1 MKLTADS
8 LRLSATDLANYL
20 GCRYLTE
27 LDRAVATGKL
37 AKPDYFDP
45 SLAILAKRG
54 AQHEADYV
62 EFLRNKGLSI
72 IALHGKPVDDTVE
85 AMKQG
90 FDVIVQATLT
100 ERNWLGNADILL
112 KVNENSNLGGWSY
125 EVQDTKLSQ
134 NTRPATLL
142 QLCLYTDLLSRIQGF
157 VPSKMYVVK
166 PGIDFPTEEFLFTD
180 FRAYY
185 DLIRRNFEHTIAN
198 PVNGLYPEPVPHC
211 DICRWWKRCD
221 AQRHTDDYLSLI
233 AGIRTLHR
241 NELTRQG
248 VETLEQYARIS
259 EPLREKPERGNIE
272 SYRSIHE
279 QAKIQL
285 EGRIQ
290 NKLLYK
296 LLASD
301 PGRGLYRLPEPNK
314 GDIYFDIEGDPFYGE
329 GGLEYL
335 LGVTYQNENGGF
347 VYSGRWAMDQREE
360 KKIFENFIDFIMQ
373 QWSRNRSMYIYHYGI
388 YEPAAVKRLSGRH
401 GTRADEV
408 DQLLRAERF
417 IDLHAVIREGLK
429 ASVERYSLKDL
440 ERFTDYTRKIDLPVA
455 GASRRALESA
465 LELKELSSLPEDTKT
480 LVQDYNED
488 DCRATEALHRWLEKL
503 RSEAISIGMA
513 IGRPEIKTGEAPD
526 NVQEIQTRAAA
537 LFRELTK
544 KLPEDRSIW
553 TEAERAKWLLAHV
566 LEYFRREDR
575 SAWWEHFRV
584 NELEHLDL
592 LSERKAITGLKFLME
607 VPGGPRSKLPIHRY
621 EYPPQEVG
629 LDEGDELYLVKSNLS
644 KVGTLHGINTEAY
657 TVDIKKT
664 AKTKDLHPVA
674 IHILDRIDIKTLAT
688 SVMNLAESVI
698 EDGIES
704 DWPHRAPKHLLLK
717 KKPRLLSGDYQTLLA
732 PGEDPVLGAIRLA
745 LNLDKSVLAIQG
757 PPGSGK
763 TYTGAKMII
772 ELVKAGY
779 KVGITAVSH
788 KVIRNLFEKII
799 EFNKTEKAI
808 EGFVHKISEKS
819 DTPPIGIT
827 EVTENPD
834 AIAGLKDGK
843 VVGGTTWLWA
853 NTISEGVLDY
863 LFVDEAGQMSLSQVL
878 AASRAA
884 KNLILLGD
892 PQQLEQPQRG
902 SHPEGSDVAALT
914 YLLDGHKTIPPDK
927 GLFLSVTR
935 RLHPLICNFTS
946 ELFYEG
952 RLKPLAGLEKQKI
965 IGSGRFNGAGLFY
978 VPVEHSGNQDKSNE
992 EVDAVAR
999 IVNELL
1005 SHDTKWV
1012 DSNDKQHV
1020 LQSEDILIVAPY
1032 NSQVSALRERLP
1044 GIRIGTVDKFQGQ
1057 EAPIV
1062 IYSMTSSSAD
1072 DAPRGMSFLYN
1083 LNRLNVATSRA
1094 KATCILVASPRLM
1107 EPECRTIE
1115 QMRWANALCRF
1126 RDLASVPQM
1135 IPTEQ

>member
-1 MKLTADS
+1 MKLIADS

-27 LDRAVATGKL
+27 LDRAVAMGKL
-37 AKPDYFDP
+37 DKPDYFDP

-62 EFLRNKGLSI
+62 EFLRNKGLRVV
-72 IALHGKPVDDTVE
+72 ALHGKSVDETIK
-85 AMKQG
+85 AMKEG

-100 ERNWLGNADILL
+100 EKNWLGNADILL
-112 KVNENSNLGGWSY
+112 KVTEKSNLGDWSY

-134 NTRPATLL
+134 NTRPASIL
-142 QLCLYTDLLSRIQGF
+142 QLCLYSDLLSRIQEI
-157 VPSKMYVVK
+157 VPAKMYVVK

-185 DLIRRNFEHTIAN
+185 NLIRRNFERTIAT
-198 PVNGLYPEPVPHC
+198 PSNGLYPEPVPHC

-221 AQRHTDDYLSLI
+221 ARRHTDDHLSLI

-241 NELTRQG
+241 NELIRQG
-248 VETLEQYARIS
+248 VETLEQYARTP
-259 EPLREKPERGNIE
+259 EPLRTQPERGNID
-272 SYRSIHE
+272 SYRAIHE

-285 EGRIQ
+285 QGRIE

-301 PGRGLYRLPEPNK
+301 PGRGLHRLPEPNK
-314 GDIYFDIEGDPFYGE
+314 GDIYFDIEGDPFYDQ

-335 LGVTYQNENGGF
+335 LGVTYRTESGSYG
-347 VYSGRWAMDQREE
+347 YSARWAMNQVDE
-360 KKIFENFIDFIMQ
+360 KKTFENFIDFIMQ
-373 QWSRNRSMYIYHYGI
+373 RWSTNPSMYIYHYGI

-417 IDLHAVIREGLK
+417 IDLHAVIREGIK

-465 LELKELSSLPEDTKT
+465 LELKELASLPDQTKT
-480 LVQDYNED
+480 FVQDYNED

-503 RSEAISIGMA
+503 RTEALSAGMEMV
-513 IGRPEIKTGEAPD
+513 RPEIKTGEAPD
-526 NVQEIQTRAAA
+526 NVEEIQTRAAA
-537 LFRELTK
+537 LFKDLTR
-544 KLPEDRSIW
+544 KLPEDRSLW
-553 TEAERAKWLLAHV
+553 TQAEKAKWLLAHL

-575 SAWWEHFRV
+575 SAWWEYFRV
-584 NELEHLDL
+584 NELEHIDL
-592 LSERKAITGLKFLME
+592 LGERKAITGLKFLYE
-607 VPGGPRSKLPIHRY
+607 VPGGPRSKWPIHRY
-621 EYPPQEVG
+621 EYPPQEVS
-629 LDEGDELYLVKSNLS
+629 LDEGDELYLVKSNLF
-644 KVGTLHGINTEAY
+644 KVGTLHGINAEAY

-664 AKTKDLHPVA
+664 GKTKDLHPSAV
-674 IHILDRIDIKTLAT
+674 HVLDRIDIKTLAT
-688 SVMNLAESVI
+688 SVMNLAESII

-704 DWPHRAPKHLLLK
+704 EWPHRAPKYLLLR
-717 KKPRLLSGDYQTLLA
+717 KKPRLLSGDYATLLT
-732 PGEDPVLGAIRLA
+732 PGEDVVKGAVRLA
-745 LNLDKSVLAIQG
+745 LDLDKSVLAIQG

-772 ELVKAGY
+772 ALAQAGRRI
-779 KVGITAVSH
+779 GITAVSH
-788 KVIRNLFEKII
+788 KVIRNLFDKVI
-799 EFNKTEKAI
+799 EFNKTENAI
-808 EGFVHKISEKS
+808 AGFVHKISEKS
-819 DTPPIGIT
+819 DTPPVGIT

-834 AIAGLKDGK
+834 AIAALNEGK

-853 NTISEGVLDY
+853 NKISDGSLDY

-914 YLLDGHKTIPPDK
+914 YFLDGHKTMPPDK
-927 GLFLSVTR
+927 GLFLGVTR
-935 RLHPLICNFTS
+935 RLHPSICNFTS

-952 RLKPLAGLEKQKI
+952 RLKPLEGLETQKLTS
-965 IGSGRFNGAGLFY
+965 SGTFQGAGLFY
-978 VPVEHSGNQDKSNE
+978 VPVHHSGNQDKSIE
-992 EVDAVAR
+992 EVKVVEG
-999 IVNELL
+999 IINELL
-1005 SHDTKWV
+1005 TNDTRWV
-1012 DSNDKQHV
+1012 DANDQQKK
-1020 LQSEDILIVAPY
+1020 LLADDILVVAPY
-1032 NSQVSALRERLP
+1032 NSQVSALREKLP
-1044 GIRIGTVDKFQGQ
+1044 AIRIGTVDKFQGQ
-1057 EAPIV
+1057 EAPVV
-1062 IYSMTSSSAD
+1062 IYSMTSSSAE

-1094 KATCILVASPRLM
+1094 KVMCILVASARLL
-1107 EPECRTIE
+1107 EPECRTVE

-1126 RDLASVPQM
+1126 R
-1135 IPTEQ
+1135 EQSAESREQ

>member
-1 MKLTADS
+1 MKLIAES
-8 LRLSATDLANYL
+8 IRLSATDLANYL

-27 LDRAVATGKL
+27 LDRAVAMGKL
-37 AKPDYFDP
+37 KKPDYFDP
-45 SLAILAKRG
+45 SLGILAKRG

-72 IALHGKPVDDTVE
+72 IALHGKPVDDTME

-90 FDVIVQATLT
+90 YDVIVQATLT
-100 ERNWLGNADILL
+100 EKDWLGNADILL
-112 KVNENSNLGGWSY
+112 KVKEKSKLGDWSY

-134 NTRPATLL
+134 NTRPATIL

-157 VPSKMYVVK
+157 IPSKMYVVK
-166 PGIDFPTEEFLFTD
+166 PGKDFPTEELLFTD

-185 DLIRRNFEHTIAN
+185 NLIRRNFERTIKGL
-198 PVNGLYPEPVPHC
+198 PNGLYPEPVPHC

-221 AQRHTDDYLSLI
+221 AQRHTDDHLSLI

-241 NELTRQG
+241 YELKRQG
-248 VETLEQYARIS
+248 METLEQYARTS
-259 EPLREKPERGNIE
+259 EPLRKKPERGNIE

-285 EGRIQ
+285 EGRIAS
-290 NKLLYK
+290 KLLYK
-296 LLASD
+296 LLITD

-314 GDIYFDIEGDPFYGE
+314 GDIYFDIEGDPFYDE

-335 LGVTYQNENGGF
+335 LGAAYQAENGSF
-347 VYSGRWAMDQREE
+347 VYSGRWALDQKEE
-360 KKIFENFIDFIMQ
+360 KKVFEDFIDFIMQ
-373 QWSRNRSMYIYHYGI
+373 QWSKNPSMYIYHYGI

-440 ERFTDYTRKIDLPVA
+440 ERFTDYIRKIDLPIA

-465 LELKELSSLPEDTKT
+465 LELNELASLPEDTKT
-480 LVQDYNED
+480 LVQDYNDD
-488 DCRATEALHRWLEKL
+488 DCRATEALHRWLENL
-503 RSEAISIGMA
+503 RSEAISTGMA
-513 IGRPEIKTGEAPD
+513 IGRPEIKTGEAPE

-537 LFRELTK
+537 LFRDLTK
-544 KLPEDRSIW
+544 NLPEDRLLW
-553 TEAERAKWLLAHV
+553 NDGEKAKWLLAHI

-592 LSERKAITGLKFLME
+592 LGERKAITGLTFLNE

-629 LDEGDELYLVKSNLS
+629 LDQGDELYLVKSNLV
-644 KVGTLHGINTEAY
+644 KVGTLHAINTEAC

-664 AKTKDLHPVA
+664 AKTVDVHPFA

-688 SVMNLAESVI
+688 SVMNLAESIV

-704 DWPHRAPKHLLLK
+704 NWPHRAPKHLLLK
-717 KKPRLLSGDYQTLLA
+717 KKPKLLSGDYDTLLSS
-732 PGEDPVLGAIRLA
+732 GEDVVQGAIRLA

-772 ELVKAGY
+772 DLVKAGR

-799 EFNKTEKAI
+799 EFNKTEKVIA
-808 EGFVHKISEKS
+808 GFVHKISEKS
-819 DTPPIGIT
+819 DVPPMGIT
-827 EVTENPD
+827 EVTENPE
-834 AIAGLKDGK
+834 AIAGLNDGK

-853 NTISEGVLDY
+853 NKISEGVLDY

-878 AASRAA
+878 AASRAT

-927 GLFLSVTR
+927 GLFLGVTR
-935 RLHPLICNFTS
+935 RLHPSICNFTS

-952 RLKPLAGLEKQKI
+952 RLKPLMGLENQKVKSN
-965 IGSGRFNGAGLFY
+965 GLLNGAGLFY
-978 VPVEHSGNQDKSNE
+978 VSVEHSGNQDKSSE
-992 EVDAVAR
+992 EVDAIEK
-999 IVNELL
+999 IVKELTT
-1005 SHDTKWV
+1005 SGAIWV
-1012 DSNDKQHV
+1012 DANDQRRI
-1020 LQSEDILIVAPY
+1020 LQSEDVLIVAPY

-1044 GIRIGTVDKFQGQ
+1044 ANRIGTVDKFQGQ
-1057 EAPIV
+1057 EAPV
-1062 IYSMTSSSAD
+1062 VVYSMTSSSAD

-1094 KATCILVASPRLM
+1094 KAMCILVASPRLL
-1107 EPECRTIE
+1107 EPECRTVE

-1126 RDLASVPQM
+1126 RDLAMSS
-1135 IPTEQ
+1135 E